1 MNFEYYNPN
10 PKGLHT
16 NDCVVRALTFFLGMS
31 WRGAFLDIINWCA
44 DNGVVEFN
52 RRTQYNKYL
61 EEKGYKR
68 QKAPRKNLTVGE
80 FWEYFAEYDK
90 TYIVSMPRHLT
101 IISNRHIYD
110 IGDCSH
116 KKMDGYW
123 VRDGGDDKYQN

>member
-1 MNFEYYNPN
+1 MDYEYYNPN

-16 NDCVVRALTFFLGMS
+16 NDCVVRALSFFFGMS

-61 EEKGYKR
+61 EKKGYKR
-68 QKAPRKNLTVGE
+68 QKPPHKNLTVGE
-80 FWEYFAEYDK
+80 FLDYFAEYGK
-90 TYIVSMPRHLT
+90 TYIVSMSRHLT

-110 IGDCSH
+110 IGDCSN
-116 KKMDGYW
+116 KKMDGFW
-123 VRDGGDDKYQN
+123 VRDGGEENHQI